1 VHVDR
6 QQKIG
11 GAVAM
16 VTAIIF
22 GAYPAAVR
30 GVYES
35 GGNAVFM
42 VIASTVTR
50 ALLLSGYCLVTGKG
64 LFRSR
69 QDTEKALVGGFFQAI
84 SVLGIFAGLVFLPGP
99 LVLIIVFTHTLMLL
113 FFMAWR
119 REIILDS
126 LNLGTAIA
134 ALVGL
139 SMVLDIWHS
148 QPQTNLIGMAASF
161 IAALATV
168 SRLYVY
174 GHQTKTRSPAVVGAE
189 SFVIASLFTVLAA
202 AIQIPHMPGTSQGFL
217 FAVIACCSL
226 SLGTF
231 GMFYGISLLGSFQW
245 SLFSK
250 LEPVFTAIFST
261 LLLHEML
268 KPYQYA
274 GMFIVIISLIL
285 YQFREYNS
293 RNSKT

>member
-1 VHVDR
+1 VHIDK

-11 GAVAM
+11 AAVALI
-16 VTAIIF
+16 TAIVF
-22 GAYPAAVR
+22 GVYPAAVR

-42 VIASTVTR
+42 VIASTLTR
-50 ALLLSGYCLVTGKG
+50 ALLLSGFCLLTGKG

-119 REIILDS
+119 REITLDN
-126 LNLGTAIA
+126 LTLGTAIA
-134 ALVGL
+134 ALIGL
-139 SMVLDIWHS
+139 SLVLDVWHT

-174 GHQTKTRSPAVVGAE
+174 GHQTKTRNPAVVGAE
-189 SFVIASLFTVLAA
+189 SFVIAALFTVLAA
-202 AIQIPHMPGTSQGFL
+202 TIQTPHIPGTTQGVL
-217 FAVIACCSL
+217 YAVVACGSL

-261 LLLHEML
+261 LLLHEVL

-274 GMFIVIISLIL
+274 GMLIVIVSLIL
-285 YQFREYNS
+285 YQFREF
-293 RNSKT
+293 KTKPQN